1 LDCTVFGNKIK
12 NGASAFVSA
21 AVAAISAGNPNKTAV
36 VELVLTGTLNLNRIA
51 LDQAM
56 ASLEI
61 ADQAGV
67 FAVSIDTTRLNIGT
81 GFGAGAETGADMLP
95 RDELERRAIFQLVG
109 QQPLWGLQE
118 SQQSFA
124 DLFFELKE
132 SVRTSEAGE
141 VMASRI
147 AASQLVEKVRLAMA
161 TPVLPAS
168 TPGEQ
173 VTQTLEVA

>member
-1 LDCTVFGNKIK
+1 
-12 NGASAFVSA
+12 
-21 AVAAISAGNPNKTAV
+21 
-36 VELVLTGTLNLNRIA
+36 
-51 LDQAM
+51 
-56 ASLEI
+56 
-61 ADQAGV
+61 
-67 FAVSIDTTRLNIGT
+67 
-81 GFGAGAETGADMLP
+81 
-95 RDELERRAIFQLVG
+95 
-109 QQPLWGLQE
+109 
-118 SQQSFA
+118 
-124 DLFFELKE
+124 LKE